1 MEGVENDLD
10 CVVVEDVFAPG
21 KPSANFLGLAVE
33 AHEDRVK
40 ILVVISQVDFGPLR
54 NRSAVAWNPL
64 RETRDLSQFAL
75 PCGRRLHGEEI
86 FETGRAGDAPDTNA
100 AKFGSVGE
108 QTRDGAKQ
116 QE

>member
-1 MEGVENDLD
+1 MERIEHDLD
-10 CVVVEDVFAPG
+10 RVVVEDILAPG
-21 KPSANFLGLAVE
+21 KPGANFSGLAVE

-64 RETRDLSQFAL
+64 REARDLGQFAL
-75 PCGRRLHGEEI
+75 PCGRRLHAEEI
-86 FETGRAGDAPDTNA
+86 FEARRTGDARDMNA
-100 AKFGSVGE
+100 AKFGSIGE
-108 QTRDGAKQ
+108 QARDGAKK